1 MPEVTACES
10 CGMPMET
17 LDMHGGG
24 IEENPYCI
32 YCTDAHG
39 HLKPRA
45 DVREGMIQFY
55 MTPWAS
61 RGRKPSA
68 WWMSRWRRCRRGGRD
83 SGTP

>member
-1 MPEVTACES
+1 MSELSACES

-17 LDMHGGG
+17 PDMHGGG

-55 MTPWAS
+55 MDTMGKS
-61 RGRKPSA
+61 RAEAERVVDVTMAQMPA
-68 WWMSRWRRCRRGGRD
+68 WREG
-83 SGTP
+83 

>member
-1 MPEVTACES
+1 MPELSACES

-55 MTPWAS
+55 MDTMGKS
-61 RGRKPSA
+61 RAEAERVVDVTMAQMPA
-68 WWMSRWRRCRRGGRD
+68 WREG
-83 SGTP
+83 

>member
-55 MTPWAS
+55 MDTMGKS
-61 RGRKPSA
+61 RAEAERVVDVTMAQMPA
-68 WWMSRWRRCRRGGRD
+68 WREG
-83 SGTP
+83 